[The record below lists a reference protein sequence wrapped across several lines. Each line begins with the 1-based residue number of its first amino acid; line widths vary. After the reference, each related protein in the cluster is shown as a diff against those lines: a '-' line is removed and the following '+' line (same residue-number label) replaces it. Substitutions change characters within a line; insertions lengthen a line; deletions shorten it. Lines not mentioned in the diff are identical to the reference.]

1 MEQRPEPSGTSGVR
15 RSAVRLV
22 PGARAR
28 EERDVV
34 TAERDA
40 VTVERDR
47 LRAERKQLRR
57 RLKEAEQE
65 RERLARRLAE
75 LELRDDLGYLFVVTY
90 GRSGSTL
97 LQGILNAIPGYVI
110 RGENRQ
116 MLLHLYEFHRTGAA
130 EKREQ
135 RRQERKN
142 DLPVGGGTPVRPF
155 YGMDNFKVQASHEDC
170 RRLALDTVLRPDPG
184 TRVTG
189 FKEIR
194 WGQEDVEDLD
204 RYVTW
209 LRKVFPG
216 ARFLVNT
223 RDLTAVSQS
232 KWWAEMPDAVEQ
244 LAETEK
250 RLLALTDSLGDDA
263 FHVRYDDYVA
273 DPRALAPLFAWLGE
287 EFDESRVRAVLEERH
302 SY

>member
-1 MEQRPEPSGTSGVR
+1 MEQRPGPGGTSPVR
-15 RSAVRLV
+15 RSAARLV

-28 EERDVV
+28 
-34 TAERDA
+34 AERD
-40 VTVERDR
+40 TVAAERDR
-47 LRAERKQLRR
+47 LRAERKRLRR
-57 RLKEAEQE
+57 RLKRAEKD
-65 RERLARRLAE
+65 RDRLADQVNS

-116 MLLHLYEFHRTGAA
+116 MLLHLHEFHRMGAA

-142 DLPVGGGTPVRPF
+142 DLPVGGSTPVRPF
-155 YGMDNFKVQASHEDC
+155 YGMDNFKVQASLEDC
-170 RRLALDTVLRPDPG
+170 RRLALDTVLRPEPD

-194 WGQEDVEDLD
+194 WDVEDVEDLD

-209 LRKVFPG
+209 LSKVFPG

-223 RDLTAVSQS
+223 RDLSAVAQS
-232 KWWAEMPDAVEQ
+232 KWWADMPDAGER
-244 LAETEK
+244 LADTEK
-250 RLLALTDSLGDDA
+250 RLLGLADSLGDDA
-263 FHVRYDDYVA
+263 FHVHYDDYVA
-273 DPRALAPLFAWLGE
+273 DPRALVPLFEWLGE
-287 EFDESRVRAVLEERH
+287 EYDEPRVRGVLEERH